1 MPSNNTNLHRAMSAR
16 DDEFYTRRVD
26 IEREMATYPGGF
38 DGATVCCPCDD
49 PGRSMFWAYFR
60 DRFHAL
66 GLRRVIAT
74 GLSVADG
81 SPVGRA
87 FDGDRETDLD
97 LQSGSFMSP
106 EVRAIMGR
114 GRETVVV
121 TNPPF
126 SMFRKF
132 FGVVA
137 EHRLRFCVMGPLHAM
152 KYKGVLPLVLRGECW
167 MGGTTPSRCLFD
179 RPGGGVQRLGNVGW
193 YTNMHHTR
201 RAQVFPLTQ
210 SYDPDLHPRYT
221 NADGI
226 NVDRAVDIPR
236 DFAGTMGV
244 PLSFLEK
251 LNPAQFDIVGFKQA
265 PTIGKRNVFNRLL
278 IRNRA
283 PAGSAT
289 VVGAA
294 TLLW

>member
-1 MPSNNTNLHRAMSAR
+1 MPRDNTNLARAAAVR

-38 DGATVCCPCDD
+38 DGATIHCPCDD
-49 PGRSMFWAYFR
+49 PDASQFYAHFR
-60 DRFHAL
+60 DRFHDL

-81 SPVGRA
+81 SPAGRE
-87 FDGDRETDLD
+87 FDGTAERDLA
-97 LQSGSFMSP
+97 LKSGSFAST
-106 EVRAIMGR
+106 EVRAIMGSA
-114 GRETVVV
+114 TVVV

-126 SMFRKF
+126 SMFRAF
-132 FGVVA
+132 FATIA
-137 EHRLRFCVMGPLHAM
+137 EQRVRFCVMGPLHAM
-152 KYKGVLPLVLRGECW
+152 KYKAVLPMIMRGECW
-167 MGGTTPSRCLFD
+167 MGGTTPHHCVFD

-193 YTNMHHTR
+193 FTNMEHTR

-210 SYDPDLHPRYT
+210 SYDPHRFPRYT

-226 NVDRAVDIPR
+226 NIDRAADIPR

-251 LNPAQFDIVGFKQA
+251 LNPLQFDIVGFKQA

-278 IRNRA
+278 IRHRR